1 MIVYASMTMCVF
13 LSIFMICVMYINV
26 YYVRMCMQTEGER
39 EKERVKCSEARDLVP
54 LVRQAQRLERFFD
67 VEHLPEA
74 RTTGCSFIKL
84 SDSGSLINRK
94 LLA

>member
-1 MIVYASMTMCVF
+1 MC
-13 LSIFMICVMYINV
+13 IYDCVCIYDYVCVPLYFHDLRNV